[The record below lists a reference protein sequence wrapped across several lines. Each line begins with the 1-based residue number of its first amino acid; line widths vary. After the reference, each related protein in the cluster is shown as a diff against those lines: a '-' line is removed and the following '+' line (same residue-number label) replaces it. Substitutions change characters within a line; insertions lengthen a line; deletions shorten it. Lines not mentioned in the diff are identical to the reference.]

1 MIVVL
6 AGGVGAARF
15 LEGLVRVVPP
25 KDIFVVVNTGDDE
38 EFFGLRVCPDFDII
52 TYTLAGL
59 VDPEKGW
66 GIKGDTFNCLDMLS
80 RYGYETWF
88 LLGDRDLATHIHRT
102 HLLKKGYTIFEIAED
117 IRKRLGIECQIAPMT
132 NEFVKTKVITK
143 EAGELD
149 FQVYF
154 VKRRT
159 QDTVIE
165 VKFQNIEKAK
175 PAPGIL
181 DAIESADGI
190 IISPSNPIV
199 SIGPILAIRGIR
211 DALQST
217 EAKIV
222 AISPIVGGKTIKGPA
237 DRMLQSLGY
246 DVSPVGVAELYK
258 DFLDVM
264 IIDTIDAEYK
274 KKIEALGIKAIITNT
289 IMKSI
294 EDKVNLAKAAVEAFK
309 LI

>member
-264 IIDTIDAEYK
+264 IIDTIDAECK